1 MAPST
6 RRVLGSR
13 AQEVERPGLQEP
25 GEDLGL
31 GEEEGRLRGSFDP
44 LAIEA
49 PEALEVGLGRI
60 ENGLFLYRRL
70 SPCLPVIAE

>member
-1 MAPST
+1 MEP
-6 RRVLGSR
+6 
-13 AQEVERPGLQEP
+13 PGLQEP
-25 GEDLGL
+25 GEDFVL

-60 ENGLFLYRRL
+60 EKDLFLYRHP
-70 SPCLPVIAE
+70 SPCLPFIFE